1 MRTRWITR
9 LALATSLAIATT
21 GCFALEEMDKSAKL
35 DNSYSAPGAK
45 VVAKTAGAADA
56 PEPGAPKA
64 KAGAAPGAN
73 AAAKPASPK
82 GDAWWR
88 TASSVTSEEGDSSI
102 TSCALGGRSEF
113 MQREDCLA
121 RGGTPQ

>member
-1 MRTRWITR
+1 MRSNGITQFAIAS
-9 LALATSLAIATT
+9 LLAIAAT
-21 GCFALEEMDKSAKL
+21 GCFLNEI
-35 DNSYSAPGAK
+35 DNAQNPANFSAPGGKA
-45 VVAKTAGAADA
+45 VAKSAGAA
-56 PEPGAPKA
+56 EPGAEKP
-64 KAGAAPGAN
+64 KAGATPAG
-73 AAAKPASPK
+73 AAAKPAAPS

-121 RGGTPQ
+121 RGGKPE

>member
-1 MRTRWITR
+1 MRKQWITR
-9 LALATSLAIATT
+9 LALASSLAIATT

-45 VVAKTAGAADA
+45 VVAKTAGAA
-56 PEPGAPKA
+56 E
-64 KAGAAPGAN
+64 AGAEKPKG
-73 AAAKPASPK
+73 AAKPSANAEAKPAAPS

-102 TSCALGGRSEF
+102 ASCTIGGHTEF
-113 MQREDCLA
+113 MQRDDCLS
-121 RGGTPQ
+121 RGGQPE

>member
-1 MRTRWITR
+1 M
-9 LALATSLAIATT
+9 AASLAIATT
-21 GCFALEEMDKSAKL
+21 GCFALDEMDKSAKL

-45 VVAKTAGAADA
+45 VVAKTAGASDA
-56 PEPGAPKA
+56 AAAGASKSKP
-64 KAGAAPGAN
+64 GAAPAAN
-73 AAAKPASPK
+73 AAAKPASPT

-88 TASSVTSEEGDSSI
+88 TASSVTSEDGDSSI

>member
-9 LALATSLAIATT
+9 LALTASLAIATT
-21 GCFALEEMDKSAKL
+21 GCFALDEMDKSAKL

-45 VVAKTAGAADA
+45 VVAKTAGAA
-56 PEPGAPKA
+56 EPGAAKA
-64 KAGAAPGAN
+64 KPGAAPAAN
-73 AAAKPASPK
+73 AAAKPASPT

-113 MQREDCLA
+113 MQRDDCLA